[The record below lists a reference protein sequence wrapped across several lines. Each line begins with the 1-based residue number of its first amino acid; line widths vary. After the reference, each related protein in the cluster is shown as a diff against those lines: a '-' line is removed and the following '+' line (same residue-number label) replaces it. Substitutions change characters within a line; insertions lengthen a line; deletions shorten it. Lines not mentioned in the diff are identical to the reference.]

1 MKKTNEYPVLL
12 LDDVFSELDIESR
25 NRVLSIINKDVQ
37 VFITSTDI
45 KYISSNIIKNSKI
58 FKIEKCKVS

>member
-1 MKKTNEYPVLL
+1 MKKTSEYPVLL

-58 FKIEKCKVS
+58 FKIENCKVS